1 MSALKKLIP
10 LADRVLV
17 QRFVAETK
25 TKGGILLPETSKS
38 KILKAQVVAV
48 GPGFRSY
55 TGALIP
61 CSVSL
66 GDTVLLPE
74 HGGTKVEAE
83 EGVEMMLFRDSDILG
98 KWVEES

>member
-1 MSALKKLIP
+1 MKVFNKN
-10 LADRVLV
+10 
-17 QRFVAETK
+17 
-25 TKGGILLPETSKS
+25 ILLIAKFCSFTSQ
-38 KILKAQVVAV
+38 ILKAQVVAV